1 MHKSKKET
9 HKTEPKPTK
18 TQKQLT
24 FTSAKLVRKV
34 RQKTPPYISL
44 VSPEAVRCACT
55 TSSVHVSTSLISTMK
70 VAWQKPHS
78 DRWFL
83 SPVPCH
89 CIRTTATIVMMS
101 VASDEK
107 KSILKFF
114 FDSYTFDCIIVCV
127 YFFFDSFFCLIHFT
141 DIVILYL
148 MFFLY
153 YTLTLV
159 FFDYCS
165 GLKFLDST
173 FLSLTCSFTFF
184 RSFFDSTISFFL

>member
-34 RQKTPPYISL
+34 RQKAPPYISL

-107 KSILKFF
+107 KNLFLNSFLIPTLLIALLFVCTFSLILFL
-114 FDSYTFDCIIVCV
+114 
-127 YFFFDSFFCLIHFT
+127 FDSFYGYCYSLSHVFS
-141 DIVILYL
+141 VLY
-148 MFFLY
+148 
-153 YTLTLV
+153 
-159 FFDYCS
+159 
-165 GLKFLDST
+165 
-173 FLSLTCSFTFF
+173 
-184 RSFFDSTISFFL
+184 FDSSIL